1 MVTACYIVIYYV
13 TDYPMGEEP
22 VRHEDA
28 YRNYDNALL
37 VAKDLA
43 KCLDVVDDVY
53 VIDGL
58 TGEVINTILK
68 DAPQEDKAEEDNA
81 PADNTEKNNAPTPV
95 DTYKDKN
102 GDTWF
107 RISDGRWRFYCVN
120 RYCAD
125 CPYYD
130 KEYGCI
136 VREALQEADRN
147 YQVDLARERMLAKTK
162 ETEKD
167 ISAST
172 DIFNDGMGGVWRLTE
187 DDKWDY
193 NCTGLVCTNC
203 VYCDDGRNCLV
214 LGPVTRE
221 ERDIQIES
229 AKARMKK

>member
-43 KCLDVVDDVY
+43 KCLDIVDDVY

-68 DAPQEDKAEEDNA
+68 DAPQEDKTEENDA
-81 PADNTEKNNAPTPV
+81 P
-95 DTYKDKN
+95 
-102 GDTWF
+102 
-107 RISDGRWRFYCVN
+107 
-120 RYCAD
+120 
-125 CPYYD
+125 
-130 KEYGCI
+130 
-136 VREALQEADRN
+136 
-147 YQVDLARERMLAKTK
+147 
-162 ETEKD
+162 
-167 ISAST
+167 AST
-172 DIFNDGMGGVWRLTE
+172 DTFDDGTGGVWRLTE
-187 DDKWDY
+187 DNKWDY
-193 NCTGLVCTNC
+193 DCTGLMCHNC
-203 VYCDDGRNCLV
+203 AYYNESYCLICS
-214 LGPVTRE
+214 PVTRE

>member
-53 VIDGL
+53 VINGL

-81 PADNTEKNNAPTPV
+81 PADNIKKNNAP
-95 DTYKDKN
+95 
-102 GDTWF
+102 
-107 RISDGRWRFYCVN
+107 ISSGIFDDG
-120 RYCAD
+120 
-125 CPYYD
+125 
-130 KEYGCI
+130 
-136 VREALQEADRN
+136 
-147 YQVDLARERMLAKTK
+147 T
-162 ETEKD
+162 
-167 ISAST
+167 
-172 DIFNDGMGGVWRLTE
+172 GGVWQLTV
-187 DDKWDY
+187 DNKWDY
-193 NCTGLVCTNC
+193 QCLGLVCSDC
-203 VYCDDGRNCLV
+203 AYCDNSHCVVRS
-214 LGPVTRE
+214 PMTEE
-221 ERDIQIES
+221 ERDNLIKS

>member
-53 VIDGL
+53 VINGL

-81 PADNTEKNNAPTPV
+81 PADNIKKNNAP
-95 DTYKDKN
+95 
-102 GDTWF
+102 
-107 RISDGRWRFYCVN
+107 ISSGIFDDG
-120 RYCAD
+120 
-125 CPYYD
+125 
-130 KEYGCI
+130 
-136 VREALQEADRN
+136 
-147 YQVDLARERMLAKTK
+147 T
-162 ETEKD
+162 
-167 ISAST
+167 
-172 DIFNDGMGGVWRLTE
+172 GGVWQLTV
-187 DDKWDY
+187 DNKWDY
-193 NCTGLVCTNC
+193 QCLGCA
-203 VYCDDGRNCLV
+203 YCDNSHCVVRS
-214 LGPVTRE
+214 PMTEE
-221 ERDIQIES
+221 ERDNLIKS